1 MRWSPITLHPTK
13 RERKVRGDSPYRRAP
28 PDRSFGGAMPS
39 YLIESYLPRSRC
51 GELRAAVDRLRRAT
65 ESLSAEGTQV
75 RHLRSTFVP
84 NDEICLHLLEADSAA
99 LVGEAS
105 RRAAIE
111 PARVVQ
117 ALPVAPSDAPGGA
130 P

>member
-1 MRWSPITLHPTK
+1 
-13 RERKVRGDSPYRRAP
+13 
-28 PDRSFGGAMPS
+28 MPS

-51 GELRAAVDRLRRAT
+51 RELPAVVSRLQRAT
-65 ESLSAEGTQV
+65 ETLTAEGTDV
-75 RHLRSTFVP
+75 RHLRSTFLP
-84 NDEICLHLLEADSAA
+84 TDELCLHLIEAESAA
-99 LVGEAS
+99 MAGEAS

-117 ALPVAPSDAPGGA
+117 ALSVASTDAPGGA

>member
-1 MRWSPITLHPTK
+1 
-13 RERKVRGDSPYRRAP
+13 
-28 PDRSFGGAMPS
+28 MPS

-51 GELRAAVDRLRRAT
+51 GELRAVVDRLGRAT
-65 ESLSAEGTQV
+65 ESLTAEGTRV

-84 NDEICLHLLEADSAA
+84 HDELCLHLLEADSAA
-99 LVGEAS
+99 TVGEAS

-117 ALPVAPSDAPGGA
+117 VLPVAPSEAPGGA
-130 P
+130 R

>member
-1 MRWSPITLHPTK
+1 
-13 RERKVRGDSPYRRAP
+13 
-28 PDRSFGGAMPS
+28 MPN
-39 YLIESYLPRSRC
+39 YLMESYLPRSRSR
-51 GELRAAVDRLRRAT
+51 ELRAVVDRLRRAT
-65 ESLSAEGTQV
+65 DSLTAEGTQV

-84 NDEICLHLLEADSAA
+84 GDELCLHLLEADSIAI
-99 LVGEAS
+99 VGEAG

-111 PARVVQ
+111 PARVVR

>member
-1 MRWSPITLHPTK
+1 
-13 RERKVRGDSPYRRAP
+13 
-28 PDRSFGGAMPS
+28 MPS
-39 YLIESYLPRSRC
+39 YLIESYLPRSRSS
-51 GELRAAVDRLRRAT
+51 EVHAVVDRLRRAT
-65 ESLSAEGTQV
+65 ESLTAEGTRV

-84 NDEICLHLLEADSAA
+84 GDELCLHLLEAESAA
-99 LVGEAS
+99 TVGEAS

-111 PARVVQ
+111 PARVIE

>member
-1 MRWSPITLHPTK
+1 
-13 RERKVRGDSPYRRAP
+13 
-28 PDRSFGGAMPS
+28 MPS
-39 YLIESYLPRSRC
+39 YLIESYLPRSRA
-51 GELRAAVDRLRRAT
+51 GELAAVVSRLRHAT
-65 ESLSAEGTQV
+65 EMLNAEGTHV

-84 NDEICLHLLEADSAA
+84 TDELCLHLLEAESATT
-99 LVGEAS
+99 VGEAS

-117 ALPVAPSDAPGGA
+117 ALSVASTDAPGGT